1 MNLLCTLDNVFT
13 ELFTAVASDKTS
25 LYITSQI
32 HYITAN
38 ATTETSD
45 AM

>member
-1 MNLLCTLDNVFT
+1 MNFLCTLDNVG
-13 ELFTAVASDKTS
+13 SDKTP